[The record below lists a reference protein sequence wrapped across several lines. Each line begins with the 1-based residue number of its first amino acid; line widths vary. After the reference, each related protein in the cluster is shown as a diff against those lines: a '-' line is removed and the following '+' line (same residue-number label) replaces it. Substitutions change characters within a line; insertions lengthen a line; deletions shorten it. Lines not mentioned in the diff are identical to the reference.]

1 MTSLDVFNQYN
12 EKLLSLPMRDAI
24 FLAKLTARGLLP
36 GDLKD
41 QVKEKSSTAD
51 AADYFLDNIIKK
63 DLKNDEMGSFLK
75 LLSAMEEFSPRLKI
89 LSTEIQNR
97 LPDKGSSAPGIQGK
111 YINAHLYAQSV
122 YMKW

>member
-41 QVKEKSSTAD
+41 QVKEKSSLAD
-51 AADYFLDNIIKK
+51 AADHFLDNSIKK
-63 DLKNDEMGSFLK
+63 DLKNDESGSFLK
-75 LLSAMEEFSPRLKI
+75 LLSAMEEFSPQLKI
-89 LSTEIQNR
+89 LATEIQNR
-97 LPDKGSSAPGIQGK
+97 LPDKGLSTTAKQGES
-111 YINAHLYAQSV
+111 INAHDQLV
-122 YMKW
+122 YIK